1 MTQELGNRNKY
12 EGTDAAGDIFG
23 VYRNNEK
30 LTSNSGAHIY
40 SEKYS
45 VIRIDQIDDVI
56 QALRE
61 IKADYESINKEAEAT
76 LIGDYLLTRPRGTKF
91 RHKGSGNDKKDD
103 PILIGQGEY
112 VYNGEIALLSELYK
126 IKKSEYEII
135 APGK

>member
-1 MTQELGNRNKY
+1 MTQELSNREKY
-12 EGTDAAGDIFG
+12 KGVDVEGAVFE
-23 VYRNNEK
+23 VYRNNDVI
-30 LTSNSGAHIY
+30 NRAAGAHIY
-40 SEKYS
+40 SDKYS
-45 VIRIDQIDDVI
+45 VIGIDQIDAVI
-56 QALRE
+56 QALKE
-61 IKADYESINKEAEAT
+61 VKEDYESINEEAEAT
-76 LIGDYLLTRPRGTKF
+76 LIGDYLLTQPRGTKF